1 MFTLAI
7 SCLTTT
13 NLPWFVD
20 LTFQV
25 PMKYCS
31 LEHGILLSPPD
42 TSTTECRFR
51 FGPAASFILELLIA
65 LHSSPVAYWTPSIL
79 GGSSF
84 GVISFCLFILFMG
97 FCGKNPGV
105 VCHSLLQWTT
115 SGQNSPP
122 WPVRLG
128 WLCTAWL
135 IASLSYARA
144 TTRQWSMKGRITIWS
159 SNSTPRYTP
168 KRIENNDSNRC
179 LYTLFIALFIIAK
192 VWKQPRCLWTN
203 EWINKCG
210 IYIQLSVI

>member
-1 MFTLAI
+1 MSMFTLAI

-65 LHSSPVAYWTPSIL
+65 LRSSPVAYWTPSIL

-97 FCGKNPGV
+97 FWW
-105 VCHSLLQWTT
+105 QEYW
-115 SGQNSPP
+115 SGLPFPP
-122 WPVRLG
+122 PVDH
-128 WLCTAWL
+128 
-135 IASLSYARA
+135 
-144 TTRQWSMKGRITIWS
+144 IWS
-159 SNSTPRYTP
+159 ELSTMTHPSWMALYSMAHSFTELC
-168 KRIENNDSNRC
+168 KGHDKAVIHEGENYHMTQQFYS
-179 LYTLFIALFIIAK
+179 
-192 VWKQPRCLWTN
+192 
-203 EWINKCG
+203 
-210 IYIQLSVI
+210 